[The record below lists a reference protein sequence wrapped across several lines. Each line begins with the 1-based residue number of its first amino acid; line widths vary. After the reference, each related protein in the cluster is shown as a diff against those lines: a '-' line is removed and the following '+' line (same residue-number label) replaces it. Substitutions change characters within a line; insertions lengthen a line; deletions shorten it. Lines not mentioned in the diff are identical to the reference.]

1 MTYPLE
7 TTEVVLDYPVT
18 VAGKEYKTLTMR
30 RPKVRDQ
37 LIADKQN
44 KESSDKE
51 IHLLS
56 LLAGVEPAVIQELDM
71 TDYGEVQKAYKG
83 FTKKNS
89 KSGTSSEQ

>member
-1 MTYPLE
+1 MEYPVETKEVQLE
-7 TTEVVLDYPVT
+7 YPVT
-18 VAGKEYKTLTMR
+18 VAGKEYKALTMR

-44 KESSDKE
+44 KDPADKE

-56 LLAGVEPAVIQELDM
+56 LLAGVETAVIQELDM

-89 KSGTSSEQ
+89 KSETSNEQ